1 MIYQL
6 GENTHQTRD
15 STQNR
20 GHSNYQDQTKQLIV
34 KSERETV
41 PVQSSNQSN
50 STCQPAYTP
59 DP

>member
-6 GENTHQTRD
+6 GENTRQTWD

-20 GHSNYQDQTKQLIV
+20 GHSSYQDQTKQLLV

-50 STCQPAYTP
+50 GTYQPAYTP

>member
-6 GENTHQTRD
+6 GENTRQTRD

-20 GHSNYQDQTKQLIV
+20 GHSSYQDQTKQLLV